1 MFNSDDNIRGSIP
14 KGGTYSERSAHGSS
28 LVHSCRRVSKKNP
41 LRAGAGRWG
50 PRGNPTEAA
59 GTVLGANFMED
70 HDCFFD
76 AERRRVGFAR
86 ADCDYHSLK

>member
-1 MFNSDDNIRGSIP
+1 MTPPAKFPTITYVFA
-14 KGGTYSERSAHGSS
+14 GGVKVDVEGKAYME
-28 LVHSCRRVSKKNP
+28 K
-41 LRAGAGRWG
+41 AGAGRWV
-50 PRGNPTEAA
+50 PRVYLTEAS

>member
-1 MFNSDDNIRGSIP
+1 MPSTSTFTPPAKFPTITYVFA
-14 KGGTYSERSAHGSS
+14 GGVKVDVEGKAYME
-28 LVHSCRRVSKKNP
+28 K
-41 LRAGAGRWG
+41 AGAGRWV
-50 PRGNPTEAA
+50 PRVYLTEAS

>member
-1 MFNSDDNIRGSIP
+1 ME
-14 KGGTYSERSAHGSS
+14 K
-28 LVHSCRRVSKKNP
+28 
-41 LRAGAGRWG
+41 AGAGRWV
-50 PRGNPTEAA
+50 PRVYLTEAS

-76 AERRRVGFAR
+76 AERRRVGAAR